1 MAIKKC
7 QDLEV
12 YNLSFE
18 TAMDVF
24 KTTKSFPKE
33 ELYSL
38 VDQTRRSSRSV
49 PANIKEGFAKR
60 KYPDV
65 FIRHLNDALG
75 SSEETLTWL
84 DFSCKCGYINK
95 EQHKELS
102 DRYQKI
108 GAMLYKLMSNWEKF

>member
-18 TAMDVF
+18 KAMDVF
-24 KTTKSFPKE
+24 KATKNFPRE

-38 VDQTRRSSRSV
+38 VDQVRRSTRSV
-49 PANIKEGFAKR
+49 SANIREGYAKR
-60 KYPDV
+60 KYADV

-84 DFSCKCGYINK
+84 DFSYKCGYLDK
-95 EQHKELS
+95 ELHKELS
-102 DRYQKI
+102 SQYEKI